1 MTWSKLVTGIR
12 ESFQRSSRNGRKID
26 RIIIHHTATTN
37 GEWVLDAMVSGSKQV
52 SANYV
57 PDKDGKLWGVVNEDF
72 RAWTSSSASWD
83 GRSITMECVNN
94 STDGWTIS
102 NASYEKIAQLLADIS
117 IRYNF
122 PLTRDKQRSTVLGHK
137 ELYLYWGDSY
147 ATACPGGIDIDRI
160 VRRAN
165 EIKGSLPAG
174 GGSEGAEVKVYRR
187 TDGTAA
193 SAKGRTVKAGGS
205 FWLNTTNG
213 ADVSKATNIVG
224 GIGEYSLTT
233 HVYADGGVPGEK
245 VDVQLYWDN
254 TKTTGPHSG
263 HYVQTFVFDKDGKI
277 RDQVEFK
284 RGVTAGYA
292 VYANFKSHSTKDIKV
307 TVFATDA
314 YLFLA

>member
-1 MTWSKLVTGIR
+1 MVWSKLTTGVR
-12 ESFQRSSRNGRKID
+12 QSFQRSSRNGAKID
-26 RIIIHHTATTN
+26 HIIIHHTATTN

-57 PDKDGKLWGVVNEDF
+57 PDKDGKLWGVVPEEF
-72 RAWTSSSASWD
+72 RAWTSSSAAWD

-102 NASYEKIAQLLADIS
+102 DASYEKIAQLLADIS

-165 EIKGSLPAG
+165 QIKATKPSQ
-174 GGSEGAEVKVYRR
+174 GAEVKVYRY

-193 SAKGRTVKAGGS
+193 SKSQRTVKAGTS
-205 FWLNTTNG
+205 FWLNTVNG
-213 ADVSKATNIVG
+213 AGVSQASNIVG
-224 GIGEYSLTT
+224 GIGEYSITA

-245 VDVQLYWDN
+245 VDVQLFWDN
-254 TKTTGPHSG
+254 TKTSGPHSG
-263 HYVQTFVFDKDGKI
+263 HYIQTFVFDKDGKI
-277 RDQVEFK
+277 RGNVEFK
-284 RGVTAGYA
+284 RGVQAGYA

-307 TVFATDA
+307 SVFATDA